1 MEVIDMR
8 LDSAETNTC
17 VSFFSDHSKS
27 QIFQTLPDHT
37 LHEDSY
43 RVHDLNSISRL
54 PWCHVRK
61 GKLRVVFAL
70 FVFFIRL
77 GSSLY
82 DFCRG
87 MNNVDSIIC
96 LVTVT

>member
-70 FVFFIRL
+70 FFFLSDL
-77 GSSLY
+77 GQVCMT
-82 DFCRG
+82 FAEG
-87 MNNVDSIIC
+87 
-96 LVTVT
+96 